1 MLLSWFALVGAMPY
15 PYPSH
20 CRLSRAGMA
29 IRLVACLLLGL
40 VASHPT
46 LAAEGLG
53 GTSAAAAPGLGGGD
67 RAAATATRGYPLPLL
82 AHQPVGQSVAPPSLH
97 LSGASLLFV
106 IWLVAEQV
114 SVDLYEQP
122 RSLVPCTSSSAFGQA
137 GCSPSVGR
145 P

>member
-1 MLLSWFALVGAMPY
+1 MLC
-15 PYPSH
+15 PYPSR
-20 CRLSRAGMA
+20 CRLSRAGIA
-29 IRLVACLLLGL
+29 IHVVACVLLGL
-40 VASHPT
+40 VPSQPS
-46 LAAEGLG
+46 LAAEGRG
-53 GTSAAAAPGLGGGD
+53 GTSSVAVPGLGGGD
-67 RAAATATRGYPLPLL
+67 RAAATAPRGYPLPLL

-122 RSLVPCTSSSAFGQA
+122 RSLVPGTSSSAFGPG